1 MIKFIIKNLIFESY
15 FVENEH
21 ENSTIDDAIK
31 FNHEFEAWAYIK
43 ENNLEFHTVIRI
55 FIKK

>member
-1 MIKFIIKNLIFESY
+1 MIKFIIKNLFLEQY
-15 FVENEH
+15 VVENEH

-43 ENNLEFHTVIRI
+43 ENNLNHHTVIKI
-55 FIKK
+55 FISK